1 MKDIGSVRHDLKRD
15 IHNIMSLLKFI
26 NKDEEIKDPD
36 LKQMLEMAIERE
48 SLIIDGLNQLSKKTE
63 AIQ

>member
-1 MKDIGSVRHDLKRD
+1 MKEIRKVRHDLKRD

-36 LKQMLEMAIERE
+36 LKQMLEMAISRE
-48 SLIIDGLNQLSKKTE
+48 DSIIDGLNQLSKKTE
-63 AIQ
+63 ALQ

>member
-1 MKDIGSVRHDLKRD
+1 MKDIKSVRHDLKRD

-36 LKQMLEMAIERE
+36 LKQMLEMAIARE